1 MTGSRQSTN
10 TDKSAPDLRSYFK
23 GSLDLYCEIDLK
35 GHFLYV
41 NDAWT
46 VCLGYSTDELVGH
59 HFGEFLHPEDLEPS
73 LKTYV
78 DPDPPEAGRFRNRYR
93 HKDGHYLSLLWSGHG
108 DNNRN
113 VVYAHARDITLD
125 RRQSYLLRQVASV
138 QSAYLQHANDRASLF
153 GQVLT
158 EILAATE
165 SEFGFIGEIDVGAS
179 SAPHLSKAFAQSPV
193 KAKDWLESHAEA
205 SIKEG
210 REVLTNS
217 LAKSGNSKITSFYSV
232 PLEYLGERVGVVA
245 VANRP
250 GGYTADFVRR
260 LKPLIEA
267 TSAVVGL
274 FISSQRENAI
284 RERFMVVV
292 ENLPI
297 LLTEF
302 GPDARITWANRF
314 YREKLGISET
324 EIKDEDVLA
333 ESVGDPTGNL
343 GEEERAREFMLSGR
357 TDWQDFNLMDK
368 RGHRFPS
375 TWTNIRLKDGRAIG
389 IGQDLTDRRA
399 AEAKMIQ
406 SSKMASLGEMS
417 AGVSH
422 EINNPL
428 AIIQGGAFR
437 ALENLSHV
445 PPGGAKDKRDEVEAD
460 LNRIIQNCDRIARIV
475 RGLRAF
481 SRSAE
486 HEPFIPTPLSSVVDD
501 VMNFA
506 NERFKSENIEFHI
519 DFRDYY
525 VIDCRPVQMAQV
537 LMNLLNNAF
546 DAVTERDHNHRHI
559 WVTAEQ
565 TGGKLLMSVEDSGP
579 GISKSAQ
586 ARIFEPFFTTKDIG
600 LGTGLGLSISK
611 GIIESHG
618 GRLWLDSE
626 SKRTRFWIELPLKQ
640 PTTDTGLKDQKR

>member
-10 TDKSAPDLRSYFK
+10 TDNTAPDLRSYFK
-23 GSLDLYCEIDLK
+23 GSRDLYCEIDLK

-46 VCLGYSTDELVGH
+46 ACLGYSTDELIGH

-73 LKTYV
+73 LQTYV

-108 DNNRN
+108 DNNRS
-113 VVYAHARDITLD
+113 VVYAHARDITVD
-125 RRQSYLLRQVASV
+125 RSQSLLLRQVASI
-138 QSAYLQHANDRASLF
+138 QSAYLQHANDRQSLF

-165 SEFGFIGEIDVGAS
+165 SEIGFIGEIDLIEQSGPRVTR
-179 SAPHLSKAFAQSPV
+179 AFAQSPAH
-193 KAKDWLESHAEA
+193 AKKWLEGTARE
-205 SIKEG
+205 SIEEG
-210 REVLTNS
+210 REVLIDKAS
-217 LAKSGNSKITSFYSV
+217 ASPDSKFTSFYSMS
-232 PLEYLGERVGVVA
+232 LEYLGERVGVVA

-250 GGYTADFVRR
+250 GGYTTDFVRR
-260 LKPLIEA
+260 LKPIMEA
-267 TSAVVGL
+267 TASVVGL

-297 LLTEF
+297 MLTEF

-314 YREKLGISET
+314 YRDKLRISET
-324 EIKDEDVLA
+324 EIKDADVLA

-343 GEEERAREFMLSGR
+343 GEEERARVFMLSGR

-368 RGHRFPS
+368 DGRRFPS

-445 PPGGAKDKRDEVEAD
+445 PAGAAKEKRDEVEAD

-525 VIDCRPVQMAQV
+525 VLDCRPVQMAQV

-546 DAVTERDHNHRHI
+546 DAVTDRDRQHRHI

-565 TGGKLLMSVEDSGP
+565 NDGKLLMSVEDSGP
-579 GISKSAQ
+579 GIPKSAQ

-618 GRLWLDSE
+618 GRLWLDGD

-640 PTTDTGLKDQKR
+640 SSVRSEIKDQKR